1 MNHFMDFDPHLIR
14 ERNELMRQE
23 VQEVQLEGALR
34 GNGDRERKEQR
45 AEMKGTLGGFL
56 GRITMPSPSM
66 AVALLAQRIAAS
78 GASMAAG
85 ALAASEGTTTTEHRQ
100 TTETIDKRIG
110 RIRLSVALVVGVAAL
125 AAGLMALVC
134 WKAQPAQATTDPGK
148 VVFTSTRNAVS
159 GNLSDIY
166 VMNADGSGVSRVAER
181 PGIEITPIL
190 SPDGKKIAFVSGL
203 FEDIHVMNVDGT
215 GEVKISN
222 DGSQWHDS
230 PTWSPDGS
238 KVAYSARSSASNT
251 FDIFATNADGSGT
264 PTNITDSR
272 SRNEVQPSWFPDG
285 QKLAF
290 SSYNPDNGTLDIY
303 AMNADGSGAPT
314 DLTNT
319 GNGMSEHYPAWS
331 PDGSQIAYVRSE
343 FSSSTGSFD
352 IYKMNADG
360 TGQTPVVSTDGDEY
374 LPSWSPD
381 GTQLVFSAWGGPYG
395 DDREIVKVNADGT
408 GLTFLTSNF
417 VTDTEGRWGPSGAS
431 DATAPVLAL
440 PAHITQEAT
449 GADGA
454 TVTFA
459 PTAQDDVDGPGL
471 PVDCASAS
479 GLTSGDTFP
488 LGTTTVTCSATDA
501 AGNETPGSFEV
512 TVTYAT
518 TGILQPINGGST
530 PNDYADDTSVFKRGS
545 TVAVK
550 FSLSGASAGITDAT
564 AKLSVSKVS
573 NDLAGSEAEAT
584 STAAATQG
592 NLFRYDATSEQYVY
606 NWGTKGLEGGTYQ
619 LRIDLGD
626 GTTNTVRVSLK

>member
-78 GASMAAG
+78 GAAM
-85 ALAASEGTTTTEHRQ
+85 
-100 TTETIDKRIG
+100 
-110 RIRLSVALVVGVAAL
+110 

-272 SRNEVQPSWFPDG
+272 
-285 QKLAF
+285 
-290 SSYNPDNGTLDIY
+290 
-303 AMNADGSGAPT
+303 
-314 DLTNT
+314 
-319 GNGMSEHYPAWS
+319 NGMSEHYPAWS

-408 GLTFLTSNF
+408 GLTFLTSN
-417 VTDTEGRWGPSGAS
+417 
-431 DATAPVLAL
+431 
-440 PAHITQEAT
+440 
-449 GADGA
+449 
-454 TVTFA
+454 
-459 PTAQDDVDGPGL
+459 
-471 PVDCASAS
+471 
-479 GLTSGDTFP
+479 
-488 LGTTTVTCSATDA
+488 
-501 AGNETPGSFEV
+501 
-512 TVTYAT
+512 
-518 TGILQPINGGST
+518 
-530 PNDYADDTSVFKRGS
+530 
-545 TVAVK
+545 
-550 FSLSGASAGITDAT
+550 
-564 AKLSVSKVS
+564 
-573 NDLAGSEAEAT
+573 
-584 STAAATQG
+584 
-592 NLFRYDATSEQYVY
+592 
-606 NWGTKGLEGGTYQ
+606 
-619 LRIDLGD
+619 
-626 GTTNTVRVSLK
+626 

>member
-1 MNHFMDFDPHLIR
+1 
-14 ERNELMRQE
+14 MRQE

-85 ALAASEGTTTTEHRQ
+85 ALAASEGTT
-100 TTETIDKRIG
+100 
-110 RIRLSVALVVGVAAL
+110 
-125 AAGLMALVC
+125 
-134 WKAQPAQATTDPGK
+134 TTDPGK

-290 SSYNPDNGTLDIY
+290 SSYNPD
-303 AMNADGSGAPT
+303 
-314 DLTNT
+314 
-319 GNGMSEHYPAWS
+319 
-331 PDGSQIAYVRSE
+331 
-343 FSSSTGSFD
+343 TGSLD

-381 GTQLVFSAWGGPYG
+381 GTQLVFSAWG
-395 DDREIVKVNADGT
+395 
-408 GLTFLTSNF
+408 
-417 VTDTEGRWGPSGAS
+417 
-431 DATAPVLAL
+431 
-440 PAHITQEAT
+440 
-449 GADGA
+449 
-454 TVTFA
+454 A
-459 PTAQDDVDGPGL
+459 PTATI
-471 PVDCASAS
+471 ARSS
-479 GLTSGDTFP
+479 
-488 LGTTTVTCSATDA
+488 
-501 AGNETPGSFEV
+501 
-512 TVTYAT
+512 
-518 TGILQPINGGST
+518 
-530 PNDYADDTSVFKRGS
+530 
-545 TVAVK
+545 
-550 FSLSGASAGITDAT
+550 
-564 AKLSVSKVS
+564 
-573 NDLAGSEAEAT
+573 
-584 STAAATQG
+584 
-592 NLFRYDATSEQYVY
+592 
-606 NWGTKGLEGGTYQ
+606 
-619 LRIDLGD
+619 
-626 GTTNTVRVSLK
+626 

>member
-272 SRNEVQPSWFPDG
+272 
-285 QKLAF
+285 
-290 SSYNPDNGTLDIY
+290 
-303 AMNADGSGAPT
+303 
-314 DLTNT
+314 
-319 GNGMSEHYPAWS
+319 NGMSEHYPAWS

-408 GLTFLTSNF
+408 GLTFLTSN
-417 VTDTEGRWGPSGAS
+417 
-431 DATAPVLAL
+431 
-440 PAHITQEAT
+440 
-449 GADGA
+449 
-454 TVTFA
+454 
-459 PTAQDDVDGPGL
+459 
-471 PVDCASAS
+471 
-479 GLTSGDTFP
+479 
-488 LGTTTVTCSATDA
+488 
-501 AGNETPGSFEV
+501 
-512 TVTYAT
+512 
-518 TGILQPINGGST
+518 
-530 PNDYADDTSVFKRGS
+530 
-545 TVAVK
+545 
-550 FSLSGASAGITDAT
+550 
-564 AKLSVSKVS
+564 
-573 NDLAGSEAEAT
+573 
-584 STAAATQG
+584 
-592 NLFRYDATSEQYVY
+592 
-606 NWGTKGLEGGTYQ
+606 
-619 LRIDLGD
+619 
-626 GTTNTVRVSLK
+626 